1 MEPTSKRAALEAWLT
16 TAEEVLLEQRQ
27 HSISPSSVEG
37 GRKVRHERNATL
49 WEIEQGVA
57 SVLQRLLFD
66 PGRWILILEDSRN
79 SKRYLQFLAYE
90 DGSLVA
96 ETTSNHYLA
105 GDAQWASEDETTL
118 RSLGWSE
125 PEPPKR
131 PNWLLVC
138 PTLSPP
144 VTEIAHLAAATL
156 RQVFALDDWDR
167 VVIKL
172 LSSPLRGNTPA
183 CETHQKPGCA
193 DTLFLH
199 SSGSGSC
206 TPRNLTRR
214 PRTPAGSLSE
224 SMRRSRNPT

>member
-1 MEPTSKRAALEAWLT
+1 MAPTSKRAALDAWLA

-37 GRKVRHERNATL
+37 GPQVRHERNATL
-49 WEIEQGVA
+49 WEIEQGLT

-79 SKRYLQFLAYE
+79 SNRYLQFLAYE

-105 GDAQWASEDETTL
+105 EDARWPSEDETTL
-118 RSLGWSE
+118 RGLGWGE

-131 PNWLLVC
+131 PNWLVVC

-156 RQVFALDDWDR
+156 RRVFALGDRDR

-172 LSSPLRGNTPA
+172 LSSSIRGNTPA
-183 CETHQKPGCA
+183 CDVRLPALAG
-193 DTLFLH
+193 
-199 SSGSGSC
+199 
-206 TPRNLTRR
+206 R
-214 PRTPAGSLSE
+214 P
-224 SMRRSRNPT
+224 